1 MGQEKASKAK
11 QKWDKDDKFAFT
23 HSRLRAQTIPD
34 KKKQQAREAC
44 RKKKEQW

>member
-1 MGQEKASKAK
+1 MEQAKASTK
-11 QKWDKDDKFAFT
+11 QKKWGEDDKFAFT

-44 RKKKEQW
+44 RKKEKW